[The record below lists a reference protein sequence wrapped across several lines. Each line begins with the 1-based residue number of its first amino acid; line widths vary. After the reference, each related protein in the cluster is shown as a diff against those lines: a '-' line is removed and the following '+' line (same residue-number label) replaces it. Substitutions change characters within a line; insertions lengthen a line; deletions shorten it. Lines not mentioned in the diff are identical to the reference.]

1 MQCLEAAERWAA
13 AAAAAAAA
21 WMSEEADAWLASIP
35 PPPSP
40 LPRFDPLAAS
50 LKGRA
55 HAQLMK
61 AWAEAHDQPFQATL
75 QASRIAIRYR
85 VPDPVLRL

>member
-1 MQCLEAAERWAA
+1 MQCLAAAERRAA
-13 AAAAAAAA
+13 AAAAAS
-21 WMSEEADAWLASIP
+21 MSEEADARFALIP

-40 LPRFDPLAAS
+40 LPRFDPLATS

-61 AWAEAHDQPFQATL
+61 AWAETHGQPLQATL
-75 QASRIAIRYR
+75 QASQIAIRYR
-85 VPDPVLRL
+85 VPDAVLRL